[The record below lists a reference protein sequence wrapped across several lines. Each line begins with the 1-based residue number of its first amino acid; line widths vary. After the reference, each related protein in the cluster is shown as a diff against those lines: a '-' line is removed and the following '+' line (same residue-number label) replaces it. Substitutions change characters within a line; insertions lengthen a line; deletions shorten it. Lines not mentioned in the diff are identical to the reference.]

1 MKFPE
6 LLNRIHDLSLERPE
20 IYSVENRNML
30 NHETEVEYYLERE
43 VALRQAEQVWSTVPE
58 DEKDCYEVS
67 VHLGE
72 LDETPRF
79 IVLKKLFKAY
89 KKIYVS
95 AAYADQWIAERKL
108 ALLAAGETETEAAK
122 QAKKQLLQQYAIQ
135 PVVAYGMFAGYDYAP
150 LDK

>member
-1 MKFPE
+1 MKFSE
-6 LLNRIHDLSLERPE
+6 LLTHIQKENLDKPD
-20 IYSVENRNML
+20 IYAVENRNML
-30 NHETEVEYYLERE
+30 NHETEVEYYLERTT
-43 VALRQAEQVWSTVPE
+43 ALRQAEQVWSTIAE

-79 IVLKKLFKAY
+79 IVLQKLFKAY

-95 AAYADQWIAERKL
+95 TPYADQWIAQKKAEL
-108 ALLAAGETETEAAK
+108 IAAGQAEEEAAK
-122 QAKKQLLQQYAIQ
+122 LAKKQLLQQYAIQ

-150 LDK
+150 LDN

>member
-1 MKFPE
+1 MNFPE
-6 LLNRIHDLSLERPE
+6 LLNRINDLSLEQPE

-30 NHETEVEYYLERE
+30 NHETEVEYYLERDT
-43 VALRQAEQVWSTVPE
+43 ALRQAEQVWSTVPE

-95 AAYADQWIAERKL
+95 TAYADQWLANKKAEL
-108 ALLAAGETETEAAK
+108 TAQGQSEEDAAK
-122 QAKKQLLQQYAIQ
+122 TAKKELLQQYAIQ